1 MKSKICGEV
10 SNKLLVISQHT
21 NNNFF
26 LWQLYGLRR
35 LLLSQ
40 RYPVVV
46 AKGNIVGRVE
56 QWGNGRRLLHE
67 QSGDQL
73 VVTGH
78 RHTTAITQLDVQTFR
93 QIIL

>member
-1 MKSKICGEV
+1 MWRSIQQALSDFPAYK
-10 SNKLLVISQHT
+10 
-21 NNNFF
+21 
-26 LWQLYGLRR
+26 
-35 LLLSQ
+35 LLSQ

-56 QWGNGRRLLHE
+56 KWGNGRRLLHE